1 MTVDRVDLATFELRQ
16 AATALE
22 LEDASRAL
30 DLVQMTGERVV
41 RQRAEVVP
49 TQLVE
54 RRSQHAHVR
63 EDIEQVFEAL

>member
-16 AATALE
+16 AATAL
-22 LEDASRAL
+22 
-30 DLVQMTGERVV
+30 DLVQVTGERVV

-49 TQLVE
+49 SQLVE
-54 RRSQHAHVR
+54 RRSQYAHVR